1 MRRKT
6 LVLGGTRY
14 FGKLL
19 VNRLI
24 ARGDEVTIATR
35 GLNQDSF
42 GDSVQRLALNR
53 EDPTL
58 IKNALAATEWD
69 LVYDQICYSP
79 TEADALCKSLNGNI
93 KRLIFT
99 STQSVYPTDNLQ
111 TEECFN
117 PYTYTI
123 KLGTRADF
131 TYGEGKRLAEAVYF
145 QSASFAIAAVRLP
158 HVLGADDYT
167 GRLNFH
173 IDRIRSE
180 TPFVVQNV
188 DALTSFIQA
197 AEAASFL
204 EWIGDQEFAGPIN
217 ACSIGEISLRT
228 VLEMIEESVGKKAL
242 LKTEGSKED
251 QSPYATK
258 NSRFLDPAKAIKLGF
273 RFSHWKDWLPELV
286 RLFASGR

>member
-111 TEECFN
+111 TVTSQIPDDSVV
-117 PYTYTI
+117 PY
-123 KLGTRADF
+123 
-131 TYGEGKRLAEAVYF
+131 
-145 QSASFAIAAVRLP
+145 
-158 HVLGADDYT
+158 
-167 GRLNFH
+167 
-173 IDRIRSE
+173 
-180 TPFVVQNV
+180 
-188 DALTSFIQA
+188 
-197 AEAASFL
+197 
-204 EWIGDQEFAGPIN
+204 
-217 ACSIGEISLRT
+217 
-228 VLEMIEESVGKKAL
+228 
-242 LKTEGSKED
+242 
-251 QSPYATK
+251 
-258 NSRFLDPAKAIKLGF
+258 F
-273 RFSHWKDWLPELV
+273 RRHLI
-286 RLFASGR
+286 